1 MQATSQTPSITTSEM
16 SYNRLIL
23 EGNWRPRAGAKCS
36 NVAIVIML

>member
-1 MQATSQTPSITTSEM
+1 MQATSQTPNVTSSMM

-23 EGNWRPRAGAKCS
+23 EGNWGRKPGRECC